1 MKSAY
6 ELAMERLAAKDGALK
21 ALTEDQKRRMADLD
35 TRLKA
40 KIAEREIAVSK
51 AEAEARAR
59 GEHESA
65 LAHRELFRRERAAL
79 EADCESAKE
88 RIRNEA

>member
-51 AEAEARAR
+51 AEVEARAR
-59 GEHESA
+59 GEYEAA
-65 LAHRELFRRERAAL
+65 LAHRELFRRERAGL